1 LEARRGRRIPLR
13 KTPILLAAILSS
25 LVVLAVYGGFQQ
37 ASGEQV
43 SSEAGGRAV
52 ARAGDVVAIGGRIAD
67 GVRGGAVA
75 RAGDVV
81 ARGADVVIGE
91 RGRRGDA
98 REARLEIEG
107 HRGTRFSGTCTV
119 GKREREIDG
128 KVPERFVYDLDG
140 RRLECEIRKQSTGAM
155 SIVLAVGNTDHV
167 QQTVSRRATVRI
179 VYSKQG
185 FSSSIQSSSISSSST
200 SQTLSS
206 SSSSVISSSMSS
218 R

>member
-1 LEARRGRRIPLR
+1 MR
-13 KTPILLAAILSS
+13 KAPILLAAIVTS
-25 LVVLAVYGGFQQ
+25 LVVLMVYGGNQQ

-43 SSEAGGRAV
+43 RSKPEGRAV

-81 ARGADVVIGE
+81 ARAGDVVIG
-91 RGRRGDA
+91 RRREHA
-98 REARLEIEG
+98 REATLEIEG
-107 HRGTRFSGTCTV
+107 RRGTRFSGTCTV
-119 GKREREIDG
+119 GKKEREIG
-128 KVPERFVYDLDG
+128 GRVPERFVYEPDG

-155 SIVLAVGNTDHV
+155 SIVLDAGNTNYV
-167 QQTVSRRATVRI
+167 QQTGSRRATVRI

-185 FSSSIQSSSISSSST
+185 FSSSISSSST
-200 SQTLSS
+200 NQRLTSN
-206 SSSSVISSSMSS
+206 SSSVISASMSS

>member
-1 LEARRGRRIPLR
+1 LR

-25 LVVLAVYGGFQQ
+25 LVVLAVFGGHQR
-37 ASGEQV
+37 ASGDQV

-67 GVRGGAVA
+67 GRGGAVA

-81 ARGADVVIGE
+81 TRG
-91 RGRRGDA
+91 GRRSV
-98 REARLEIEG
+98 REATLEIEG
-107 HRGTRFSGTCTV
+107 HRGTRFSGECTV
-119 GKREREIDG
+119 GKWEREIRG
-128 KVPERFVYDLDG
+128 RVPERFVYDLDG

-155 SIVLAVGNTDHV
+155 RIVVAAGNTDYV
-167 QQTVSRRATVRI
+167 QQTGSRRATVRI

-200 SQTLSS
+200 SQTFSS

>member
-1 LEARRGRRIPLR
+1 LR
-13 KTPILLAAILSS
+13 KAPTLLAALLSS
-25 LVVLAVYGGFQQ
+25 LVVLTVYGGHQP
-37 ASGEQV
+37 ASGELV
-43 SSEAGGRAV
+43 SSEAGGRAM

-81 ARGADVVIGE
+81 ARGGDVVIG
-91 RGRRGDA
+91 RWRGDA

-119 GKREREIDG
+119 GKRERGIDG
-128 KVPERFVYDLDG
+128 QVPERFVYDLDG
-140 RRLECEIRKQSTGAM
+140 RRLKCEIRKQSAGAI
-155 SIVLAVGNTDHV
+155 SIVLDAGNTDHV
-167 QQTVSRRATVRI
+167 QQTGSRRATVRI

-185 FSSSIQSSSISSSST
+185 FSSSISSSST
-200 SQTLSS
+200 SQTLTSN
-206 SSSSVISSSMSS
+206 SSSVISSSMSS